1 MPKSIRV
8 RRWFSTSGEEAT
20 ELREKWIPGIEAN
33 EEEPGW
39 DPERNPSAIVEIA
52 RERVQLDVLGPLK
65 SGKEATVYVCRASGT
80 TGVRLVAAKLF
91 RDLTT
96 RGFRNDAVYRAGRN
110 FGRERLN
117 RAYNK
122 GLLDPGLRLS
132 LWVGAEFEALHRL
145 HRVGADVPRPLLV
158 SSRWMLMDFVGNDQ
172 GPAPML
178 ARVKLT
184 AEEAAATF
192 ERIMRNMRL
201 FLSCDIIHGD
211 LSAFNVLWWQGAP
224 RIIDFPQAVDPRT
237 NPNSFD
243 LLTRDARIIGT
254 YFSRYGVG
262 SDSVLRVM
270 SDWEDYL
277 RGRLAK
283 PTPRES

>member
-52 RERVQLDVLGPLK
+52 RERIQLDVLGPLK
-65 SGKEATVYVCRASGT
+65 SGKEATVYVCRATGT
-80 TGVRLVAAKLF
+80 AGTRLVAAKLF

-96 RGFRNDAVYRAGRN
+96 RGFRNDAVYRAGRA
-110 FGRERLN
+110 FGNTRLD
-117 RAYNK
+117 RAYGK
-122 GLLDPGLRLS
+122 GLLDPSLRLS
-132 LWVGAEFEALHRL
+132 LWVRAEYEALHRL
-145 HRVGADVPRPLLV
+145 QAVGADVPRPLLV
-158 SSRWMLMDFVGNDQ
+158 SSRWMLMDFVGNDD

-184 AEEAAATF
+184 AEEAAATYD
-192 ERIMRNMRL
+192 RIMRNTRL

-237 NPNSFD
+237 NPNAFD

-270 SDWEDYL
+270 ADWEDYL
-277 RGRLAK
+277 RGRLS
-283 PTPRES
+283 TP